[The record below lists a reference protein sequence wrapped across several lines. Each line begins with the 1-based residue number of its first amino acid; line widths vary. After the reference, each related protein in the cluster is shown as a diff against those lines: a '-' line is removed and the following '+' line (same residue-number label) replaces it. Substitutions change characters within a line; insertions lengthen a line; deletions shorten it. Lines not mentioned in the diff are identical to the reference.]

1 MLTVAAMAGAD
12 LAAGVLAG
20 AGIAKIREPAGF
32 AAFTASLGLRVGTAG
47 ARTAGVAELGCAV
60 AVAAVGGRTWFA
72 LLAGVYA
79 ALAVVSG
86 LSVAR
91 AAPSCGCFGAAS
103 APPSLVHVVVNG
115 VSAAIALLAVLV
127 VPAPL
132 TDVLAAQPLAG
143 VPYLVMVA
151 VGAWLVVVLDTTGA
165 QVAEQLTA
173 VSELGPTFRAHAA
186 TPATVP
192 HAHSH
197 DHGARAPRR
206 RTGGS

>member
-12 LAAGVLAG
+12 LAAGVLAV

-47 ARTAGVAELGCAV
+47 ARTTGVAELGCAV

-103 APPSLVHVVVNG
+103 APTSRLQVGIDLAFAAAAAVAAARDVAPLVARSAGPRGAVYAVVLIV
-115 VSAAIALLAVLV
+115 ATALAV
-127 VPAPL
+127 
-132 TDVLAAQPLAG
+132 AA
-143 VPYLVMVA
+143 V
-151 VGAWLVVVLDTTGA
+151 TTGA
-165 QVAEQLTA
+165 ELVAI
-173 VSELGPTFRAHAA
+173 
-186 TPATVP
+186 
-192 HAHSH
+192 
-197 DHGARAPRR
+197 RR
-206 RTGGS
+206 RGPRVAAR